1 MWGDMPCDE
10 RKEALKKF
18 ASGNVTVLTNCNV
31 LTEGFDEPS
40 VSCVLLARPTKSL
53 LLYAQMV
60 GRGTRLHPG
69 KTDVCVIDI
78 VDNSEAHT
86 LAGLNRL
93 FELPDSMDLRG
104 HDVLKTLQQVR
115 EIGHRYPWVDV
126 NGVSKAGDLDFV
138 MERVDLFRC
147 EPPPEVA
154 LSASLCGCR
163 SLVRATG
170 FYCRKSASLWPRE
183 TSSAAGS

>member
-1 MWGDMPCDE
+1 
-10 RKEALKKF
+10 
-18 ASGNVTVLTNCNV
+18 
-31 LTEGFDEPS
+31 
-40 VSCVLLARPTKSL
+40 
-53 LLYAQMV
+53 MV

-78 VDNSEAHT
+78 VDNSEAHA

-104 HDVLKTLQQVR
+104 HDVLKTLQRAR

-126 NGVSKAGDLDFV
+126 NGVSRAGDLDFV

-147 EPPPEVA
+147 EPPPEVSA
-154 LSASLCGCR
+154 ISEFVWMPLPGEGSPLLLSEKRQFVAARNLLGRWKLRFIAGRDEPATLVAVSDELAKVVRHAEQWVQENAPDSVKIAWVVHITR
-163 SLVRATG
+163 SAVAR
-170 FYCRKSASLWPRE
+170 
-183 TSSAAGS
+183 

>member
-1 MWGDMPCDE
+1 M
-10 RKEALKKF
+10 
-18 ASGNVTVLTNCNV
+18 LTNCNV